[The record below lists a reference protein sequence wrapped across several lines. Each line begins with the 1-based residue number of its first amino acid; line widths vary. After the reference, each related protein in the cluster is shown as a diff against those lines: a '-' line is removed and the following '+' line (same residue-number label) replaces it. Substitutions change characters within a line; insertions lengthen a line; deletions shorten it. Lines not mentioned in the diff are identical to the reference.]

1 VSSALTPGRRI
12 GDEGRSADSHLAI
25 SGLTLS
31 IGSREIL
38 AGVDLVAAPGQVTG
52 LAGESGSGKTM
63 TGMTVCGLQP
73 KTAVVGGSITFGGTE
88 LVGMPQKQLNR
99 FRGAEIAMVFQDPT
113 ASLHPLISIG
123 GQLTDHMKFH
133 LGMSG
138 KEARARARDLLAQ
151 VKVPDPAGALDR
163 YPHQF
168 SGGQLQRIAIAS
180 ALACHPSLL
189 IADEPTTALDVTV
202 QAGIL
207 RLLRQL
213 CDDLGIGIILITH
226 DLGVMSALADTIA
239 VMRVGTVV
247 EHGSRYD
254 VIRHPQHPYTQHL
267 ISSLPGHQPVVG
279 HASEEPRMEEPGTDQ
294 PSTDGPSMQEPGME
308 QPDMEQQ

>member
-1 VSSALTPGRRI
+1 VSSGLAPVGTRS
-12 GDEGRSADSHLAI
+12 GRSGSGGSELAI
-25 SGLTLS
+25 EGLTLS
-31 IGSREIL
+31 IGGRQIL
-38 AGVDLVAAPGQVTG
+38 DGVDLLASPGQVTG

-73 KTAVVGGSITFGGTE
+73 ASAVVGGSITFGGAQ

-99 FRGAEIAMVFQDPT
+99 LRGAELALVFQDPT
-113 ASLHPLISIG
+113 SSLHPMISIG
-123 GQLTDHMKFH
+123 GQLTDHMRYH
-133 LGMSG
+133 LKISA
-138 KEARARARDLLAQ
+138 KEARTRAHELLGQ

-180 ALACHPSLL
+180 ALACHPQLL

-207 RLLRQL
+207 RQLRQL
-213 CDDLGIGIILITH
+213 CDDLGIGVILITH

-239 VMRVGTVV
+239 VMRAGRVV
-247 EHGSRYD
+247 ESGSRYD

-267 ISSLPGHQPVVG
+267 ISSLPSHQPVPDHPETPAG
-279 HASEEPRMEEPGTDQ
+279 PATTDH
-294 PSTDGPSMQEPGME
+294 PVD
-308 QPDMEQQ
+308 DR